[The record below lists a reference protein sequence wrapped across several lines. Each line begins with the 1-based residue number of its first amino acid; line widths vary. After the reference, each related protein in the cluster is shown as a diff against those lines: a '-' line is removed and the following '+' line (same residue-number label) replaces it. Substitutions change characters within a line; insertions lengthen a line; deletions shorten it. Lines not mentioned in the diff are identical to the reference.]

1 MLGKSEE
8 INLETPYEVEV
19 KFPLSDKNSME
30 EKILEAGGVALY
42 SENEIDDYYDHPCR
56 SFHETDEA
64 VRVRHRKHTGG
75 TINSESEFV
84 PVELTYKGPKIDE
97 ITKTRIEHS
106 VHLTEDDIESIS
118 QILLST
124 GFKLVGTLIKS
135 REFYNLDGISISID
149 TLVDIGTFIEFELI
163 ANGLDSMDESRKR
176 ILQLVE
182 KLGLDMKDTIRASYL
197 ELHLANKL

>member
-1 MLGKSEE
+1 M
-8 INLETPYEVEV
+8 ETPYEVEV
-19 KFPLSDKNSME
+19 KFRLSDKNAMK
-30 EKILEAGGVALY
+30 EKILEAGGVSLY
-42 SENEIDDYYDHPCR
+42 SEQEIDDYYDHPCR

-75 TINSESEFV
+75 IINTESEIV

-97 ITKTRIEHS
+97 TTKTRIEHS
-106 VHLTEDDIESIS
+106 VHLKLDDLESIS

-124 GFKLVGTLIKS
+124 GFKFVGTLIKS
-135 REFYNLDGISISID
+135 REFYNLEGIAISID
-149 TLVDIGTFIEFELI
+149 TLVDLGSFVEFELI
-163 ANGLDSMDESRKR
+163 ADGLECMDESRKR

-197 ELHLANKL
+197 ELHLANEL